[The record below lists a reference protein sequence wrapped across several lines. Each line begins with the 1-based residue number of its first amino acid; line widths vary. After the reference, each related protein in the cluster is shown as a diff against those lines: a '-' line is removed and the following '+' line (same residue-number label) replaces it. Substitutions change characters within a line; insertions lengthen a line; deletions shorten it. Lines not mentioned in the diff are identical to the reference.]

1 MATLQNLGIFLPNE
15 TRKRRHSKEKDEDL
29 GSAIKCE
36 TVEVRDE
43 LGELDLTQGISCKL
57 EGNFGINSQS
67 EPHELGKGAFLRE
80 DQLVSFFDEINQIR
94 YRLKAI
100 NKYLGAKHES
110 ERGPGLIDGVEE
122 IQSSDDLNS
131 ILKLY
136 KQGEFFLPA
145 ELSDSDD
152 SKVPLSEQNYLDEIR
167 ECVDRFEAL
176 SKQLEPDFDHSSL
189 RAYKAQTVQNELLTT
204 IQKSYQ
210 AELKA
215 RNSFSNKLEANYKS
229 VIPVL
234 SAEEPRNLCT
244 ESAGQIKHQHIDPQT
259 SESSRNR
266 LIIKKNEAI
275 RAKIS
280 ETDSKIFNLTELF
293 SKVKIKT
300 SNLLKTIIFIMLNCL
315 GSPSNFFFY
324 LNFLFFCGNF
334 KKVTRFFDIKTCE
347 YEDDLSDGGPRFE
360 SIEISSPKRLE
371 TINESSDLNQSCR
384 KANEGYNEV
393 DDRFKF
399 NEVKNMR
406 VKKKKNKIFRRLF
419 FCLLVLIV
427 LGMISGAI
435 ILEIFGNLK
444 NSKSS

>member
-1 MATLQNLGIFLPNE
+1 
-15 TRKRRHSKEKDEDL
+15 KRRHSKEKDEDL

-36 TVEVRDE
+36 TVEVRDG

-122 IQSSDDLNS
+122 IQSSDDFNS

-293 SKVKIKT
+293 SKV
-300 SNLLKTIIFIMLNCL
+300 
-315 GSPSNFFFY
+315 
-324 LNFLFFCGNF
+324 
-334 KKVTRFFDIKTCE
+334 TRFFDIKTCE

-419 FCLLVLIV
+419 FF